1 MDAACVVVS
10 PVGKPQK
17 IQNTEQED
25 VPTKE
30 RGFEGMLR
38 EEKKIQR
45 DWGVSTWKGSR
56 ACGDLASIL
65 SPVRISHHTL
75 ILCIIHSSGPASA

>member
-1 MDAACVVVS
+1 MDAACIVVS

-30 RGFEGMLR
+30 RGFEVMLK
-38 EEKKIQR
+38 EEKKYNVIGECLPGRVAEHVGTQR
-45 DWGVSTWKGSR
+45 
-56 ACGDLASIL
+56 L
-65 SPVRISHHTL
+65 S
-75 ILCIIHSSGPASA
+75 

>member
-38 EEKKIQR
+38 EEKKN
-45 DWGVSTWKGSR
+45 T
-56 ACGDLASIL
+56 
-65 SPVRISHHTL
+65 T
-75 ILCIIHSSGPASA
+75 